1 MKSSFLKFLLFGFV
15 ITLFACGDSPTDA
28 VDDLFEG
35 YKVAIEQKQYD
46 KAASMLDEKTIEY
59 YNRVT
64 KLALE
69 TERKALGE
77 VNFFSKLMAL
87 ALRQSFSKKEIENLK
102 GEEVFAFMAKNHLN
116 PMDSVGQY
124 TIAKTVMQSGLDKA
138 VSRMYKKGELTD
150 TYLKFNKVDEVWKMN
165 FASVMN
171 DDNALNTSIE
181 LTGVKDE
188 NKRALKIVQAISEKR
203 IKRNIWVPANRW

>member
-1 MKSSFLKFLLFGFV
+1 MLTF
-15 ITLFACGDSPTDA
+15 FACGDSPTDA

-35 YKVAIEQKQYD
+35 YKVAIQQGQYD
-46 KAASMLDEKTIEY
+46 QAANMLDEKTIEY

-64 KLALE
+64 QLALE
-69 TERKALGE
+69 TERKELGE

-87 ALRQSFSKKEIENLK
+87 ALRQSFSKKEMKDLK

-116 PMDSVGQY
+116 PMDSIGQY

-138 VSRMYKKGELTD
+138 VSRMYKSGALTD
-150 TYLKFNKVDEVWKMN
+150 TYLKFNKIDEVWKMN

-181 LTGVKDE
+181 LTGVRDE
-188 NKRALKIVQAISEKR
+188 NKRALKIVEAISDKR
-203 IKRNIWVPANRW
+203 IKRNIWIPANRW

>member
-1 MKSSFLKFLLFGFV
+1 
-15 ITLFACGDSPTDA
+15 
-28 VDDLFEG
+28 
-35 YKVAIEQKQYD
+35 
-46 KAASMLDEKTIEY
+46 
-59 YNRVT
+59 
-64 KLALE
+64 
-69 TERKALGE
+69 
-77 VNFFSKLMAL
+77 
-87 ALRQSFSKKEIENLK
+87 
-102 GEEVFAFMAKNHLN
+102 
-116 PMDSVGQY
+116 MDSIGQY

-181 LTGVKDE
+181 LTGVRDE
-188 NKRALKIVQAISEKR
+188 NKRALKIVQAISKKR

>member
-1 MKSSFLKFLLFGFV
+1 MKSPFLKFLLFGFV

-35 YKVAIEQKQYD
+35 YKTAIKQEQYN
-46 KAASMLDEKTIEY
+46 KAATMLDAKTVEY

-64 KLALE
+64 QLALE
-69 TERKALGE
+69 TERKELGE

-87 ALRQSFSKKEIENLK
+87 ALRQSFSKKEIKDLK

-116 PMDSVGQY
+116 PMDSIEQY

-150 TYLKFNKVDEVWKMN
+150 TYLKFNKIDEVWKMN

-181 LTGVKDE
+181 LTGVRDE